1 LKLEQELFNRIVD
14 VLWPRMDA
22 GNRQTLITP
31 AFMSYGALYSQI
43 DWSGAP
49 REFSVRLVQKLLNYG
64 EVEVGEL
71 ALTRLLQ
78 TVRAEV
84 GISGQQEID
93 ELLVLLAEAQAQQAS
108 PPTRGGGASKSM
120 EDLLREQREKS
131 QAKGPTR
138 GGDII
143 YNINTG
149 GGAYIGGSAEVGGD
163 LVGRDQTAEA
173 AIGPDDGLEST
184 RGGVQPMERIQP
196 KELRLDTAVPE
207 QVEYQRS
214 FPVAVAV
221 RRQESEK
228 LRQDDLPKS
237 QSGPANIVWPSGAP
251 FVRLRVEIS
260 APDCSI
266 EDEASHSFQLFQNH
280 DSPIFY
286 FWLKPNVDGPIN
298 IVVKLYQEQ
307 DVLGSTLAKTTVTS
321 ERVGQVAIRLNE
333 PTVVKPHFVEP
344 PSSGGL
350 DQDKFKSFDAK
361 MALVKAL
368 LACSTVS
375 DHNTRNTIVNNLP
388 DEIRTRIGRSN
399 IDHVDVMNI
408 VNRVLDYPEGLANF
422 LVIVRFYEG
431 ETIHMRGLD

>member
-149 GGAYIGGSAEVGGD
+149 GGAYIGGSDWA
-163 LVGRDQTAEA
+163 R
-173 AIGPDDGLEST
+173 
-184 RGGVQPMERIQP
+184 
-196 KELRLDTAVPE
+196 
-207 QVEYQRS
+207 
-214 FPVAVAV
+214 
-221 RRQESEK
+221 
-228 LRQDDLPKS
+228 
-237 QSGPANIVWPSGAP
+237 
-251 FVRLRVEIS
+251 
-260 APDCSI
+260 
-266 EDEASHSFQLFQNH
+266 
-280 DSPIFY
+280 
-286 FWLKPNVDGPIN
+286 
-298 IVVKLYQEQ
+298 
-307 DVLGSTLAKTTVTS
+307 
-321 ERVGQVAIRLNE
+321 
-333 PTVVKPHFVEP
+333 
-344 PSSGGL
+344 
-350 DQDKFKSFDAK
+350 
-361 MALVKAL
+361 
-368 LACSTVS
+368 
-375 DHNTRNTIVNNLP
+375 
-388 DEIRTRIGRSN
+388 
-399 IDHVDVMNI
+399 
-408 VNRVLDYPEGLANF
+408 
-422 LVIVRFYEG
+422 
-431 ETIHMRGLD
+431 